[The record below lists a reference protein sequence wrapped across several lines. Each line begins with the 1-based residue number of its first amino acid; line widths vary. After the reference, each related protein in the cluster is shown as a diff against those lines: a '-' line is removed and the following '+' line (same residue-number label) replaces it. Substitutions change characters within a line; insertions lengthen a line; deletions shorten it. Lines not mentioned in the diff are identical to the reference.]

1 MIHRQLPALLALGAC
16 LLAIPATLPAAP
28 AAPAASPWKKLS
40 ERETRYLEMELAQI
54 RRLQSHFDWIGN
66 QPMAAGA
73 LAAAALASQG
83 RPDSP
88 QLREEAARF
97 VTGVL
102 AGCKR
107 WSNNECSR
115 GQLPLERLVLE
126 YPESL
131 PPELLARL
139 RQAVSNASPPP
150 GPGQVQNPWAF
161 GDTENQRM
169 IVMARSLVAQVVA
182 GTPDSEEAVGWGTFA
197 EAFLRAHD
205 RDGWYEAES
214 PGYLAISLTALLQ
227 LADHAPQAVVRDLA
241 KGQLDV
247 LFATWA
253 QNQVGGFPAGAKS
266 RTNGTWALTP
276 RSSPWE
282 AWAWLA
288 AGIGKPDDIN
298 FMDRPELPVSRY
310 AIPEGAVRLL
320 TERRSKPPY
329 EILQRRRITPA
340 KRRAEDVALYTWAT
354 PDYILGAAQT
364 VSDLA
369 LRVSGG
375 QEIVATLYAEGPDF
389 APLYLWSRTKD
400 LGDSETD
407 GTDTHDQ
414 AVASRNLVV
423 ARLDSPGQGLGH
435 AYLAPPWSKPEAVG
449 DTGDVVVS
457 RYGDTYVALVTS
469 GGWDV
474 GAAPT
479 RFPDYYGPADK
490 PRRGLA
496 GSWVAMPKKQ
506 PASVGLQVGRR
517 AEDGD
522 FAAWKKKVAA
532 ARLAL
537 GADGEIRFMAGGGG
551 GLDFLPG
558 RRATIR
564 DVGGKGGKA
573 LEPAGYPRLSAPFL
587 SRP

>member
-1 MIHRQLPALLALGAC
+1 MFNAHRQLPTLLALGAW
-16 LLAIPATLPAAP
+16 LVFAVSAP
-28 AAPAASPWKKLS
+28 AAAPWKKLS
-40 ERETRYLEMELAQI
+40 DRETRYLEMELAQI
-54 RRLQSHFDWIGN
+54 RKLQSHFDWIGN

-88 QLREEAARF
+88 QLREEAARW

-102 AGCKR
+102 DGCKK
-107 WSNNECSR
+107 WHINECAR
-115 GQLPLERLVLE
+115 GQLPLERLVLQS
-126 YPESL
+126 PEAVT
-131 PPELLARL
+131 PPLLARL

-150 GPGQVQNPWAF
+150 GPGQMQNPWAF
-161 GDTENQRM
+161 ADTENQRM

-182 GTPDSEEAVGWGTFA
+182 GTPDSEDAKGWGTFA

-241 KGQLDV
+241 KRQLDV
-247 LFATWA
+247 LFTAWA
-253 QNQVGGFPAGAKS
+253 QNQVSGFPAGAKS

-288 AGIGKPDDIN
+288 AGIGKPDEIN

-310 AIPEGAVRLL
+310 AIPESAVRLL
-320 TERRSKPPY
+320 TERRKQPPY
-329 EILQRRRITPA
+329 EILERRRITPA
-340 KRRAEDVALYTWAT
+340 KRRAVDTALYAWAT

-364 VSDLA
+364 VGNLA

-375 QEIVATLYAEGPDF
+375 QEIVATLYAESPDF
-389 APLYLWSRTKD
+389 APLYLWSRTKQP
-400 LGDSETD
+400 DSSEAEELNTL
-407 GTDTHDQ
+407 DQ
-414 AVASRNLVV
+414 AVASRNLLV
-423 ARLDSPGQGLGH
+423 ARLDSPGQGTGH
-435 AYLAPPWSKPEAVG
+435 AYLAPPWSKPEIL
-449 DTGDVVVS
+449 GDVVVS
-457 RYGDTYVALVTS
+457 RCGDTYVALVTS

-474 GAAPT
+474 AAAPV

-496 GSWVAMPKKQ
+496 GSWVAVPKKQ
-506 PASVGLQVGRR
+506 PASVGMQVGRR
-517 AEDGD
+517 
-522 FAAWKKKVAA
+522 
-532 ARLAL
+532 
-537 GADGEIRFMAGGGG
+537 
-551 GLDFLPG
+551 
-558 RRATIR
+558 
-564 DVGGKGGKA
+564 
-573 LEPAGYPRLSAPFL
+573 
-587 SRP
+587 

>member
-1 MIHRQLPALLALGAC
+1 MFIAPRQLAALLALA
-16 LLAIPATLPAAP
+16 AWMVTAAAAP
-28 AAPAASPWKKLS
+28 PSQPSAPAPWKKLS
-40 ERETRYLEMELAQI
+40 EREARYLEMELAQI

-73 LAAAALASQG
+73 LAAAALAAQG

-97 VTGVL
+97 VAGVL
-102 AGCKR
+102 DGCKR
-107 WSNNECSR
+107 WSNNECGR

-126 YPESL
+126 YPETL
-131 PPELLARL
+131 PPALLARL
-139 RQAVSNASPPP
+139 RTAVSNASPPP
-150 GPGQVQNPWAF
+150 GPGQMQNPWAF

-182 GTPDSEEAVGWGTFA
+182 GAPDSEDARGWGTFA

-214 PGYLAISLTALLQ
+214 PGYLAISITALLQ
-227 LADHAPQAVVRDLA
+227 LADHAPQAGVRDLA
-241 KGQLDV
+241 RGQLDV

-253 QNQVGGFPAGAKS
+253 QNQVGGFPAGAKA

-282 AWAWLA
+282 AWAWLL

-310 AIPEGAVRLL
+310 SIPEGAVRLL

-329 EILQRRRITPA
+329 EILGRRQITPA
-340 KRRAEDVALYTWAT
+340 KRRAVDTALYAWAT
-354 PDYILGAAQT
+354 PDYVLGAAQT
-364 VSDLA
+364 VDGLA

-375 QEIVATLYAEGPDF
+375 QEIVATLYAESPEF
-389 APLYLWSRTKD
+389 APLYLWSRTK
-400 LGDSETD
+400 ETENEAAELN
-407 GTDTHDQ
+407 TLDQ
-414 AVASRNLVV
+414 AVASRNLLV

-435 AYLAPPWSKPEAVG
+435 AYLAPAWSKPELLG
-449 DTGDVVVS
+449 KGGDVVVS
-457 RYGDTYVALVTS
+457 QCGDTYVALATA

-474 GAAPT
+474 ASAT
-479 RFPDYYGPADK
+479 ARFPDYYGPADK

-496 GSWVAMPKKQ
+496 GSWVAVPRKQ

-532 ARLAL
+532 ARLTL
-537 GADGEIRFMAGGGG
+537 GPDGEIHFTAGGGG
-551 GLDFLPG
+551 GIDYLPG
-558 RRATIR
+558 RKAK
-564 DVGGKGGKA
+564 VLGKV
-573 LEPAGYPRLSAPFL
+573 LEPAAYPRLSAPWL